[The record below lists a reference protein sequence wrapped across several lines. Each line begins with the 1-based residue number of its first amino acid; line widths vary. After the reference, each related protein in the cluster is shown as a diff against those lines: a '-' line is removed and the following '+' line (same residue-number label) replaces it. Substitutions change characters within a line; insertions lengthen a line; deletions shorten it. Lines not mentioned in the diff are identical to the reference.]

1 MAVGLKLR
9 DVRRFGQKVQKGV
22 RTFARKL
29 GNTAEQVGN
38 VIAPIATAVAG
49 PEAGLAV
56 EGAVQGVKGFARG
69 AERLTGKG
77 VMKGE
82 RLFKQAQQPILGAQE
97 IANAVKNPKTAKIV
111 IGDVVANRFSK
122 GKKQSIQR
130 DAPMND
136 WAPELPFAEM

>member
-29 GNTAEQVGN
+29 GNTAEQVGS
-38 VIAPIATAVAG
+38 VVAPIAGAIGGKAA
-49 PEAGLAV
+49 EEAV
-56 EGAVQGVKGFARG
+56 EGAVLGVKGAARG
-69 AERLTGKG
+69 VERLTGKG

-97 IANAVKNPKTAKIV
+97 IARAVKNPKTARVV
-111 IGDVVANRFSK
+111 IGDVMANRFK
-122 GKKQSIQR
+122 GGKSIQR
-130 DAPMND
+130 DAQMND
-136 WAPELPFAEM
+136 WAPDLPFAS